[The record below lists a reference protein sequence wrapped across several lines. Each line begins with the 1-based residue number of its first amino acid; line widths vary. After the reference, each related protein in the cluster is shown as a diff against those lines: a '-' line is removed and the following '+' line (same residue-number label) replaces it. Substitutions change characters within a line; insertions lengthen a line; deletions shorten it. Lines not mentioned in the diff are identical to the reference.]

1 MKKVSFHNLGCKV
14 NAYETA
20 AMEQKLLDAGYEVVA
35 FGEPCDIVIV
45 NTCSVTNMADKKS
58 RQMLHRAKRKNPD
71 ALVIAAGCYV
81 QTKTSEAKADE
92 AVDVIVGN
100 NEKKNIVEIIESATK
115 EALIDINKTDEYEEM
130 DMATVTEHTRAHIKI
145 QDGCNNFCAYC
156 IIPYARGRV
165 RSRDFESTKKEAQ
178 ELVNLG
184 YKEIVITGIEV
195 STYDNNGKQLIDV
208 VEELNQIDGLE
219 RIRLS
224 SLNPDIITD
233 EFISRLAK
241 CEKICPHFH
250 LSMQSGC
257 DKTLKAMNRHY
268 TSAEYL
274 EKCELI
280 RKYFDN
286 PAITTDIIVGF
297 PGETDKD
304 FETTLETV
312 KKAKFYQIH
321 VFKYSRRDGTVAADM
336 EDQVDEQVKN
346 IRSEE
351 LIKLADQMQTEY
363 EKSYLNTEQEV
374 LFEEEV
380 EIENEKYFLGHTKNY
395 LQIALKSNENV
406 QNTIKKVNLVDLH
419 KNHIILATKA

>member
-1 MKKVSFHNLGCKV
+1 MKKVAFHNLGCKV

-20 AMEQKLLDAGYEVVA
+20 AMEQKLKDAGYEVVA
-35 FGEPCDIVIV
+35 FGEPADIVIV

-71 ALVIAAGCYV
+71 AIVVAAGCYV
-81 QTKTSEAKADE
+81 QTKTDE
-92 AVDVIVGN
+92 VKGDESVDVIVGN

-178 ELVNLG
+178 ELVKCG

-195 STYDNNGKQLIDV
+195 STYDFEGKQLIDV

-233 EFISRLAK
+233 DFIFRLAK

-268 TSAEYL
+268 TSEEYL

-297 PGETDKD
+297 PGESDKD
-304 FETTLETV
+304 FEITLETV
-312 KKAKFYQIH
+312 KKTKFYQIH

-336 EDQVDEQVKN
+336 ENQVDEQVKN